1 MPGKAD
7 KMLSEQSFPASKQD
21 KKDLYG
27 KFRILGANVDRL
39 KQLGLAAPELEQLL
53 KRLESIQDKKLVR
66 FITTITHGHLTSQSP
81 TYTTADYSSS
91 KVQKTCP
98 RCSRELTDDNI
109 IKESSYFIDEFIAF
123 VVVCEC
129 GYIRELR
136 KPMAL
141 LPSERQ
147 STLQE
152 YASL

>member
-1 MPGKAD
+1 MVILRPNHRLILPPTIA
-7 KMLSEQSFPASKQD
+7 PARF
-21 KKDLYG
+21 KK
-27 KFRILGANVDRL
+27 RARGAV
-39 KQLGLAAPELEQLL
+39 G
-53 KRLESIQDKKLVR
+53 
-66 FITTITHGHLTSQSP
+66 
-81 TYTTADYSSS
+81 
-91 KVQKTCP
+91 
-98 RCSRELTDDNI
+98 NI